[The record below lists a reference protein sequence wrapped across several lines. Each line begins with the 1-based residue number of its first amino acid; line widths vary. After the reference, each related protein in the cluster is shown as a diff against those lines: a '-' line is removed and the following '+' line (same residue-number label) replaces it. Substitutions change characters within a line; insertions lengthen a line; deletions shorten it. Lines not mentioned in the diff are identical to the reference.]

1 MHQGS
6 SLRVPFVLLVV
17 MVLVVAACG
26 AGASPSPSSA
36 APSTPASVAPG
47 SDAPSEEPSPSEL
60 AGSKNFTVAFTS
72 IGLSSVALL
81 AAIDELKTQGY
92 TIDTPEVADNNLIV
106 QGVSTGE
113 FQFSSGTTLAVMIA
127 AKTGAPVK
135 IIGNRIGNE
144 WTVAS
149 VATIADCAGLNGK
162 RYAHHSEAAV
172 STAMGRNWV
181 AESCP
186 GTTPEEVIIAG
197 SDNRANALIADQID
211 ATELELSD
219 TISLLAS
226 QGDKFHVLTSFSET
240 LPDLK
245 PSTIY
250 GNSEYMAENPGD
262 VVALLTAVLAENQ
275 KISEDAD
282 YLKELAIKYL
292 PNVNQDTLD
301 EVAAQY
307 VELGLFEPDGG
318 VTAEQL
324 EYTIGFFED
333 AQALEA
339 GLTVD
344 QVADLSFLEM
354 ALGM

>member
-1 MHQGS
+1 MFQRPA
-6 SLRVPFVLLVV
+6 LRNPLVLFAIVAIFA
-17 MVLVVAACG
+17 AACSSG
-26 AGASPSPSSA
+26 ATP
-36 APSTPASVAPG
+36 APSVATPTTAPSVAE
-47 SDAPSEEPSPSEL
+47 PSAEPSPSEL
-60 AGSKNFTVAFTS
+60 TGSKKFTVAFTS

-81 AAIDELKTQGY
+81 AAIDDLKAQGY

-127 AKTGAPVK
+127 EASGAPIK

-149 VATIADCAGLNGK
+149 TSAIADCAGLAGK

-181 AESCP
+181 EKDCP

-197 SDNRANALIADQID
+197 SDNRANALIAGQID

-219 TISLLAS
+219 AISLLAS

-250 GNSEYMAENPGD
+250 GNSDYMSANPGD
-262 VVALLTAVLAENQ
+262 VVALLSATLAQ
-275 KISEDAD
+275 AKKINAD
-282 YLKELAIKYL
+282 PAYLKSLATKYL

-301 EVAAQY
+301 EVTKQY
-307 VELGLFEPDGG
+307 VDLGLFEEDGG
-318 VTAEQL
+318 LTTEGV
-324 EYTIGFFED
+324 EYTIDFFKTAGSLEGD
-333 AQALEA
+333 LTADQA
-339 GLTVD
+339 V
-344 QVADLSFLEM
+344 DLSYLEM
-354 ALGM
+354 AKGS

>member
-1 MHQGS
+1 MYQRPV
-6 SLRVPFVLLVV
+6 LRSPLVLLATVA
-17 MVLVVAACG
+17 LVAAACG
-26 AGASPSPSSA
+26 TGATPS
-36 APSTPASVAPG
+36 PASVAPPP
-47 SDAPSEEPSPSEL
+47 SAAASASAAPSAEPSASPL

-72 IGLSSVALL
+72 IGVSSVALL
-81 AAIDELKTQGY
+81 AAIDDLKSQGY

-127 AKTGAPVK
+127 ALSDAPVQ

-149 VATIADCAGLNGK
+149 TSDIADCAGLQGK

-172 STAMGRNWV
+172 STAMGRNWIQQD
-181 AESCP
+181 CP

-197 SDNRANALIADQID
+197 SDNRANALIAAQID

-219 TISLLAS
+219 AISLLAT

-250 GNSEYMAENPGD
+250 GNTEYMTENPGD
-262 VVALLTAVLAENQ
+262 VVALLQATLAQHE
-275 KISEDAD
+275 KINAD
-282 YLKELAIKYL
+282 PEYLKSLATKYL
-292 PNVNQDTLD
+292 PNVNQDTID

-307 VELGLFEPDGG
+307 VELGLFETDGG
-318 VTAEQL
+318 ITTEGVT
-324 EYTIGFFED
+324 YTIDFFVK
-333 AQALEA
+333 ANALED

-344 QVADLSFLEM
+344 EAADLSYLEM
-354 ALGM
+354 VKGS

>member
-1 MHQGS
+1 MFQRPA
-6 SLRVPFVLLVV
+6 LRSPLVLLATVAIFA
-17 MVLVVAACG
+17 AACSS
-26 AGASPSPSSA
+26 GASPAPASVAPSAPPAESVQPSSA
-36 APSTPASVAPG
+36 APSELPG
-47 SDAPSEEPSPSEL
+47 S
-60 AGSKNFTVAFTS
+60 KKFTVAFTS

-81 AAIDELKTQGY
+81 AAIDDLKAQGY

-127 AKTGAPVK
+127 ELADAPIK

-144 WTVAS
+144 WTVA
-149 VATIADCAGLNGK
+149 ATSAIADCAGLNGK

-181 AESCP
+181 AKDCP

-197 SDNRANALIADQID
+197 SDNRANALIAGQID

-219 TISLLAS
+219 AISLLAS

-250 GNSEYMAENPGD
+250 GNSDYMTANPGD
-262 VVALLTAVLAENQ
+262 AVALLKATLAQAE
-275 KISEDAD
+275 KINAD
-282 YLKELAIKYL
+282 PAYLKGLATKYL

-301 EVAAQY
+301 EVTKRY

-318 VTAEQL
+318 LTLAGV
-324 EYTIGFFED
+324 EYTIDFFKT
-333 AQALEA
+333 AGSLE
-339 GLTVD
+339 GELTADKAV
-344 QVADLSFLEM
+344 DLSYLEM
-354 ALGM
+354 ALGS

>member
-6 SLRVPFVLLVV
+6 SLRVPLVLFATFAL
-17 MVLVVAACG
+17 LIAACG
-26 AGASPSPSSA
+26 GAATPSPSSA
-36 APSTPASVAPG
+36 SPSSPASAPASTEPSEPAPTELPG
-47 SDAPSEEPSPSEL
+47 SKS
-60 AGSKNFTVAFTS
+60 FTVAFTS
-72 IGLSSVALL
+72 IGLSSVGLL
-81 AAIDELKTQGY
+81 AAIDALKADGY
-92 TIDTPEVADNNLIV
+92 TIETPEVADNNLIV

-127 AKTGAPVK
+127 AKTGAPLK
-135 IIGNRIGNE
+135 IIGDRVGNE

-149 VATIADCAGLNGK
+149 VSSIADCAGLNGK

-181 AESCP
+181 ATSCP

-197 SDNRANALIADQID
+197 SDNRANALIAGQID

-219 TISLLAS
+219 AISLLNS

-250 GNSEYMAENPGD
+250 GNTEFMTENPGD
-262 VVALLTAVLAENQ
+262 VVALLKATLAEYQ
-275 KISEDAD
+275 KISEDPA
-282 YLKELAIKYL
+282 YLKSLAVKYL
-292 PNVNQDTLD
+292 PNVNQDTID
-301 EVAAQY
+301 DVAAQY

-318 VTAEQL
+318 ITTDQL
-324 EYTIGFFED
+324 EGTIKFFEG
-333 AQALEA
+333 AGQLEA

-344 QVADLSFLEM
+344 QAADLSFLEM
-354 ALGM
+354 ALGG

>member
-1 MHQGS
+1 MYQRPL
-6 SLRVPFVLLVV
+6 LRSPFALLAIVAIV
-17 MVLVVAACG
+17 AAACG
-26 AGASPSPSSA
+26 GGATPSPASA
-36 APSTPASVAPG
+36 TPAPTTAASAPPP
-47 SDAPSEEPSPSEL
+47 ASEEPTASPL

-72 IGLSSVALL
+72 IGVSSIALL
-81 AAIDELKTQGY
+81 AAIDDLKAQGY
-92 TIDTPEVADNNLIV
+92 TIETPEVADNNLIV

-127 AKTGAPVK
+127 SLSGAPVQ

-149 VATIADCAGLNGK
+149 TAEIADCAGLAGK

-172 STAMGRNWV
+172 STAMGRNWI
-181 AESCP
+181 AQDCP

-197 SDNRANALIADQID
+197 SDNRANALIAAQID

-219 TISLLAS
+219 SISLLAT

-250 GNSEYMAENPGD
+250 GNTEYMKANPGD
-262 VVALLTAVLAENQ
+262 VVALLQATLAQHE
-275 KISEDAD
+275 KINAD
-282 YLKELAIKYL
+282 PEYLKSLATKYL
-292 PNVNQDTLD
+292 PNVNQDTID

-307 VELGLFEPDGG
+307 VELGLFETDGGITPDGVTYTIDFFEKANALEDG
-318 VTAEQL
+318 LTAEQ
-324 EYTIGFFED
+324 
-333 AQALEA
+333 A
-339 GLTVD
+339 
-344 QVADLSFLEM
+344 ADLSYLEM
-354 ALGM
+354 AKGS